1 MCLFC
6 HFLLLL
12 LLSLPLLLRLFT
24 LPVPIE
30 TLLPSCG
37 HSCPRVGTFPQDR
50 RRIFAAFTDAG
61 EASSLD
67 VLMVFFEETVRVQS
81 IENGLTA
88 EIQIKKK

>member
-1 MCLFC
+1 MRS
-6 HFLLLL
+6 
-12 LLSLPLLLRLFT
+12 LLS
-24 LPVPIE
+24 
-30 TLLPSCG
+30 
-37 HSCPRVGTFPQDR
+37 SCPRVGTFPQDR

-67 VLMVFFEETVRVQS
+67 VEIAKQRRENLVFFEETVRVQS